1 MVFRYLR
8 PAFISCHH
16 DATPPCPFHAA
27 IVSPG
32 RWYGHP
38 LDSLLNII
46 VNNIIT
52 VSPTPAAGTNDDD
65 DDDINILI
73 VVLVL
78 LFTVLP
84 RSLVV
89 YGTTADAP
97 APG

>member
-1 MVFRYLR
+1 MACDHIR
-8 PAFISCHH
+8 CHH
-16 DATPPCPFHAA
+16 DATPPCPLHAA

-46 VNNIIT
+46 INIIT

-65 DDDINILI
+65 DDVL